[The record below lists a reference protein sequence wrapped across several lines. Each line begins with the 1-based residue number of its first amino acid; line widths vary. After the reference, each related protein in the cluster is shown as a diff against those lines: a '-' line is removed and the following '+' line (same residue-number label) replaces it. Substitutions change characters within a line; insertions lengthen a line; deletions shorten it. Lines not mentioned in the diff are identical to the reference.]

1 MYLRSGVKAS
11 PLPITRFGPLLA
23 ISIPLYVTSKIVDG
37 KIIQIAMSGY
47 LVDRQM
53 VLFYM
58 KIHVEGDIR
67 YEIV

>member
-1 MYLRSGVKAS
+1 M
-11 PLPITRFGPLLA
+11 
-23 ISIPLYVTSKIVDG
+23 TSKIVDG